1 MKKIVDEIV
10 NEISKIVLGKELQI
24 KLALAT
30 FIAKGHIL
38 IEDIPGVGKTTLAKT
53 MAKVLNLEYN
63 RIQFTSDL
71 LPSDILGVNIFDQK
85 SLTFSFKK
93 GSIFSQ
99 FLLADEINR
108 STPKTQSALLEA
120 MEEHQV
126 TIDGVTRDLPKPFF
140 VMATQNPLEEIGVF
154 ELPTSQKDRFFISM
168 NIGYPDKE
176 AERAIIEGKRVE
188 DISKLKSQNLEDVLA
203 LQSQLDRVVL
213 SDAIISYI
221 QEIVE
226 YSRSPIFHIGISTRG
241 VIILTKMAKAWAII
255 EGRDFVLPEDIQM
268 ILPYIIAHRLKKRD
282 ENLSPKELSKEIIES
297 VSVDR

>member
-255 EGRDFVLPEDIQM
+255 EGRDFVLPEDIQV